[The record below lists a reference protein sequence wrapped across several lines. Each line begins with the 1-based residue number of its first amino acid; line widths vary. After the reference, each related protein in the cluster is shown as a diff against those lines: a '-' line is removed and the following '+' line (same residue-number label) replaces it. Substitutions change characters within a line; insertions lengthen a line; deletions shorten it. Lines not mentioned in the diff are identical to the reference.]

1 VHELDRERVR
11 EPGALVTREHH
22 RHRFGRVSAS
32 AQQPVGEIVGFLA

>member
-11 EPGALVTREHH
+11 ELGASVASEHH

-32 AQQPVGEIVGFLA
+32 AQQPVGEIVGLFA